1 MLILR
6 TSIKMK
12 IKVLF
17 VFLLALYGYTSHG
30 QQVVFQKLSWQEA
43 KAKAKEEGKD
53 IFVDIYT
60 TWCGPCKKMAKE
72 VFSQKKVGDFVNHHF
87 IALSLDAEKE
97 SQHGFFKSFKAN
109 AYPTYYWLDADGN
122 LYDTQSGYYPADEF
136 IKLSKQAIQS
146 KLPGQYAD
154 ARAKWQQGDRSV
166 EFVEHF
172 LYDVMSKVYPDS
184 VRPYLNHFLGSLSS
198 EQLASAK
205 IGRLLQDFT
214 YTIRRDSVW
223 QTLVTYNDVYQKQL
237 GNSFGK
243 KMYMNLVR
251 VPLVTSRENAGE
263 YDKQRAILSETEF
276 PNKKMYHDIFA
287 MEQTLRQ
294 KNYSS
299 ALKKALEIGQA
310 NENHFPNL
318 YSEIIYSFILADFF
332 AGNYTPNATEMA
344 DMQRLADRAFELDPS
359 QCTLL
364 YKAAS
369 MARADKFRQ
378 AYELLA
384 SLPFYGE
391 PTLSSA
397 VYAKL
402 NLKRIRTNN
411 K

>member
-1 MLILR
+1 
-6 TSIKMK
+6 MK

-60 TWCGPCKKMAKE
+60 TWCAPCKKMAKQ
-72 VFSQKKVGDFVNHHF
+72 VFSQQSVGDYVNNNF
-87 IALSLDAEKE
+87 IALSLDAENE
-97 SQHGFFKSFKAN
+97 AQHGFFKLFKA
-109 AYPTYYWLDADGN
+109 ASYPTYFWLDADGN
-122 LYDTQSGYYPADEF
+122 LYDTKSGFLPADEF
-136 IKLSKQAIQS
+136 IKLSKQVMQS
-146 KLPGQYAD
+146 KLPRQYAD
-154 ARAKWQQGDRSV
+154 GHAKWQQGERST

-172 LYDVMSKVYPDS
+172 LFDVVGKIYPDS
-184 VRPYLNHFLGSLSS
+184 VRPYLNQYLGGLTK
-198 EQLASAK
+198 EQLSTK
-205 IGRLLQDFT
+205 EVGQLLQGFT
-214 YTIRRDSVW
+214 YTITRDSVW
-223 QTLVTYNDVYQKQL
+223 QTLVAYNDVYQKLL

-243 KMYMNLVR
+243 IMYMNLVR
-251 VPLVTSRENAGE
+251 VPLVTSKENVGE
-263 YDKQRAILSETEF
+263 YDKQRAIISETKF

-287 MEQTLRQ
+287 MEQILRQ

-310 NENHFPNL
+310 NEEHFPNL
-318 YSEIIYSFILADFF
+318 YSEIIYSFILAGFF
-332 AGNYTPNATEMA
+332 EDNYTPDAKEKAN
-344 DMQRLADRAFELDPS
+344 MQRLADKAFELAPS

-364 YKAAS
+364 YKAAAL
-369 MARADKFRQ
+369 ARADNFKQ

-391 PTLSSA
+391 PTLSTA

-402 NLKRIRTNN
+402 NLKRIRTN
-411 K
+411 

>member
-1 MLILR
+1 
-6 TSIKMK
+6 MK

-146 KLPGQYAD
+146 KLPSQYAD
-154 ARAKWQQGDRSV
+154 ALGKWQQGDRSV

-184 VRPYLNHFLGSLSS
+184 VRPYLNHFLGSLSR

-243 KMYMNLVR
+243 TMYMNLVR

-276 PNKKMYHDIFA
+276 PNKKMYHDIFS

-299 ALKKALEIGQA
+299 ALKRALEIGQA
-310 NENHFPNL
+310 NEDHFPNL

-332 AGNYTPNATEMA
+332 ADNYTPNATEMA

-369 MARADKFRQ
+369 MARADKFQ
-378 AYELLA
+378 KAYELLA